1 MRRTSPKFKAENF
14 PHINALVASLA
25 EIGQAHNGATP
36 VQVTL
41 AWLLTQGD
49 DIIPIP
55 GSKQMK
61 YVEENLGAAR
71 VKLSEAEI
79 KKIRELCDEIEKV
92 TAQDRIYGAAAAAMS
107 WVETPLP

>member
-1 MRRTSPKFKAENF
+1 
-14 PHINALVASLA
+14 
-25 EIGQAHNGATP
+25 
-36 VQVTL
+36 
-41 AWLLTQGD
+41 
-49 DIIPIP
+49 
-55 GSKQMK
+55 MK
-61 YVEENLGAAR
+61 YVEENLGAAQ